1 MFKNGC
7 PGRDWYYE
15 FKKRWRHK
23 FEGNSSSPTSQNQ
36 QTSVSSTDENTPVN
50 SSSEAREEKNDNSS
64 EYEEKMDS
72 FVASLTRYF
81 SSFDYST
88 RPENIWTL
96 DEISLSL
103 ECSGEGSKTSTLLQR
118 NVGDRKQQVGLKTW
132 IYYIGS
138 NKFQL

>member
-1 MFKNGC
+1 MFYNSHLFKNGC

-23 FEGNSSSPTSQNQ
+23 FEGTSSSPTSQNR
-36 QTSVSSTDENTPVN
+36 QTSVSSTDESTPVN
-50 SSSEAREEKNDNSS
+50 SSSEAREENNNSS

-103 ECSGEGSKTSTLLQR
+103 ECSGAGSKTSTLLQR
-118 NVGDRKQQVGLKTW
+118 NVEDRKQQVG
-132 IYYIGS
+132 
-138 NKFQL
+138 

>member
-23 FEGNSSSPTSQNQ
+23 FEGTSSSPISQNR

-50 SSSEAREEKNDNSS
+50 SSSEAKEEKNDNSS

-96 DEISLSL
+96 DEISLTL
-103 ECSGEGSKTSTLLQR
+103 ECSKTSNNSTLLQR
-118 NVGDRKQQVGLKTW
+118 NFGDRKQQVGLRTTV
-132 IYYIGS
+132 YYIDS
-138 NKFQL
+138 NKFKL